1 MQAEVFRRFCE
12 YALKEAGIS
21 LGPQKEALVAARV
34 GKRMHALGLPDEAAY
49 LAYLESEETG
59 QELVRFLDVISTN
72 HTAFFRE
79 PDHFEFLRS
88 LVSNWYR
95 EGQRTL
101 RIWSAASST
110 GEEPYTIA
118 MTVRSAVTAQDL
130 DLKILATDIS
140 TRVLAAAEAGIYPP
154 ERIESVASPLRKR
167 FFAPMAD
174 GSGRYQVRPEL
185 RRDLVFRRLNL
196 SQPPFPMRG
205 PLDVVFCRNVLI
217 YFDQKVRHR
226 LISAIEGLLKPGGWL
241 FIGHSE
247 TLAGISSG
255 FRALRPSVF
264 QLAERPTQTIDVP
277 PDATQDEARPT
288 RPIDPHGHRGKAGR
302 S

>member
-21 LGPQKEALVAARV
+21 LGPRKEALVAARV
-34 GKRMHALGLPDEAAY
+34 GKRMRALNLPDEAAY
-49 LAYLESEETG
+49 LEYLEAEKTG

-79 PDHFEFLRS
+79 PDHFELLRT
-88 LVSNWYR
+88 LVANWYS
-95 EGQRTL
+95 EGHRTL

-118 MTVRSAVTAQDL
+118 MTVRSAVTAPDFDFKL
-130 DLKILATDIS
+130 LATDIS
-140 TRVLAAAEAGIYPP
+140 TRVLAAAEAGIYPA
-154 ERIESVASPLRKR
+154 ERLEKIAPPLRQR
-167 FFAPMAD
+167 FFMPAGK
-174 GSGRYQVRPEL
+174 GSDDYQIRPEL

-217 YFDQKVRHR
+217 YFDQTVRQR
-226 LISAIEGLLKPGGWL
+226 LISAIERLLKPGGWL

-247 TLAGISSG
+247 TLAGITSG
-255 FRALRPSVF
+255 FHALRPSIF
-264 QLAERPTQTIDVP
+264 QLGDRPNDGAEKTP
-277 PDATQDEARPT
+277 PASRTARLT
-288 RPIDPHGHRGKAGR
+288 DPPGDQPRAVR

>member
-21 LGPQKEALVAARV
+21 LGPRKEALVAARV
-34 GKRMHALGLPDEAAY
+34 GKRMRALGLANEAAY
-49 LAYLESEETG
+49 LAYLEAEKTG
-59 QELVRFLDVISTN
+59 QELIRFLDVISTN

-79 PDHFEFLRS
+79 PDHFDLLRT
-88 LVSNWYR
+88 LVTTWYS

-110 GEEPYTIA
+110 GEEPYSIA
-118 MTVRSAVTAQDL
+118 MTVRSAVTAPDL
-130 DLKILATDIS
+130 DFKLLATDLS
-140 TRVLAAAEAGIYPP
+140 TRVLAAAEAGIYSA
-154 ERIESVASPLRKR
+154 ERIEKVDRSLRQR
-167 FFAPMAD
+167 FFVHLAK
-174 GSGRYQVRPEL
+174 GSDEYQVRPEL

-217 YFDQKVRHR
+217 YFDQPVRQR

-247 TLAGISSG
+247 TLAGIASN
-255 FRALRPSVF
+255 FRALRPSIF
-264 QLAERPTQTIDVP
+264 QLVQQTKAVP
-277 PDATQDEARPT
+277 
-288 RPIDPHGHRGKAGR
+288 